1 MRFLSRRLF
10 VLLLLAGGMATWA
23 SVAIAK
29 APAPADLTAAEREL
43 AEFLELPYVEERSDG
58 VIEVDFSENP
68 NAAFAALTEAQDVL
82 EGREVTVAG
91 MGVQDR
97 VTRRSDD
104 LELGRK
110 DAPVQAA
117 RCPDLPTGARSTNGS
132 TVAYL
137 GCDATTGR
145 VSTGAPVTGDLEKS
159 LRAAFIQA
167 AAIAFPDAEL
177 ASVQV
182 SMRDGAA
189 TLDLPSSVLSTSME
203 TEGLALDQ
211 ALIHTAYSNGAVESL
226 EVTVNGDCLAYALLV
241 GGDMCAVVSLTEIVR
256 QD

>member
-104 LELGRK
+104 LELGRI

-117 RCPDLPTGARSTNGS
+117 RCPDLPTG
-132 TVAYL
+132 AYL